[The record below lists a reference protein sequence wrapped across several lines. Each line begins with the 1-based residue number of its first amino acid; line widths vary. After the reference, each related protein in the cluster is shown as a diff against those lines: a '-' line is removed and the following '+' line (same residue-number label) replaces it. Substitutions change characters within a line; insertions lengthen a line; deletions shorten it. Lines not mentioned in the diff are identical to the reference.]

1 MKYPKLR
8 ELKEAITA
16 LIKGPYTSKFPF
28 EPHVPAERFR
38 GKPEFH
44 EDDCV
49 GCGACANVCPAR
61 AIEVRDEDAE
71 RVLIYRWDL
80 CIFCGQC
87 EVNCLTEEGIVLSKE
102 FDLASTG
109 DRSESKQEI
118 RKQLVRCDCC
128 DGIIAPYDQLL
139 WVARRMGPL
148 LYSNT
153 SLLNV
158 FFRDETISP
167 AEQPATEDPGAP
179 GRARRVEVLCPAC
192 RREAVYSS

>member
-8 ELKEAITA
+8 ELKEAVTA

-28 EPHVPAERFR
+28 EPHVPEERFR

-44 EDDCV
+44 EEDCV

-61 AIEVRDEDAE
+61 AIEVRDEGDQ
-71 RVLIYRWDL
+71 RILVYRWDL

-87 EVNCLTEEGIVLSKE
+87 EANCLTEKGIVLSDQ

-109 DRSESKQEI
+109 SRQESRQEI
-118 RKQLVRCDCC
+118 QKELVLCDDC
-128 DGIIAPYDQLL
+128 GEIIAPYDQLL
-139 WVARRMGPL
+139 FVAKKFGPL

-153 SLLNV
+153 SLLNIY
-158 FFRDETISP
+158 FRDMDIAS
-167 AEQPATEDPGAP
+167 AEDPTSG
-179 GRARRVEVLCPAC
+179 GSEELSRAKRLEVLCPLC
-192 RREAVYSS
+192 RREAVNRS

>member
-61 AIEVRDEDAE
+61 AIEVRDDGEE
-71 RVLIYRWDL
+71 RTLIYRWDL

-87 EVNCLTEEGIVLSKE
+87 EVNCLTGEGILLSHE

-109 DRSESKQEI
+109 PRSEARQEI

-128 DGIIAPYDQLL
+128 DGIVAPRDQLL

-153 SLLNV
+153 SLLNM
-158 FFRDETISP
+158 FFREEGITPSERP
-167 AEQPATEDPGAP
+167 AAEESADA
-179 GRARRVEVLCPAC
+179 GRARRIEVLCPLC
-192 RREAVYSS
+192 RREAVYRS